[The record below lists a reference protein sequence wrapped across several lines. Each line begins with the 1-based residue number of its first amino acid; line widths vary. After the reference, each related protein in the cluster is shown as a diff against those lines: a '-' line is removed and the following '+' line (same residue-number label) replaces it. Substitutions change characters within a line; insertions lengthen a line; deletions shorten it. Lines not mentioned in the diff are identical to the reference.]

1 VALAAAV
8 LIALPISSAASD
20 APAPSGAGQPVRLH
34 GRQILE
40 VRAPLDGVSAA
51 ERARRA
57 SEALEAAFDAG
68 ARTTSVRPAAAGASV
83 LLGDRSVLT
92 VGRADATAAGFSDA
106 PSAATRAAADLEK
119 AVREEARRLGAQAA
133 VFAISMLVF
142 SALVAFFLARR
153 AGALALGWAER
164 IESGELALPSL
175 TAAGVEVTS
184 ASFLRGTV
192 PPVLRLGRFL
202 AWIAVGYAWLLFAA
216 TLSERT
222 RPLGERLVRA
232 VVEPAG
238 DTLGALGRA
247 IPVGLA
253 VALTVAVVAVALRA
267 TRLWFE
273 ALARGDATS
282 PWVSRAHAR
291 TTGALVRG
299 ALVVLALLAAPGLLG
314 LREEGV
320 GRLGLAALLALG
332 LGATPIAAT
341 FLLGVLAVYGGTVR
355 PGDLVEVA
363 GRRGQ
368 VVDVTLREIVLE
380 DAEGGLVHVPHLLSL
395 LHPLRVERR
404 G

>member
-1 VALAAAV
+1 VLAAAV
-8 LIALPISSAASD
+8 LIALPFSSAASD
-20 APAPSGAGQPVRLH
+20 APAPAGAGHPVRLR

-68 ARTTSVRPAAAGASV
+68 ARTTSVRPAGAASSV
-83 LLGDRSVLT
+83 LLGDRPVLT
-92 VGRADATAAGFSDA
+92 LGRADAAAAGLPDA
-106 PSAATRAAADLEK
+106 PSAATRAAADLEQV
-119 AVREEARRLGAQAA
+119 VREEARRLGAQAA
-133 VFAISMLVF
+133 VFALSMLVF
-142 SALVAFFLARR
+142 SALVAFLLARR

-184 ASFLRGTV
+184 ARFLRGAV

-332 LGATPIAAT
+332 LGATPLAAT